1 MSGATEKGTTWLP
14 NLVGGVSIWKLARD
28 LNEPKFMDGR
38 LLIPET
44 EGSESLPTSVTWDV
58 ARLMPFAEAREKHPE
73 DLEKA
78 TQDFGE
84 ALSRVADEFRKES
97 SGYHQYREAF
107 TVPSIEA
114 DLGGHYFFDPA
125 TKKLFAVNWGAT
137 PRALTGYQE
146 FVFGWD
152 RFGKAMASA
161 ATLAAAKALAAGKDP
176 KASADADKKAQDEKD
191 EKKKQEEKDGK
202 KRPFWIW
209 LLLIALFIGILLL
222 ILYLLRACE
231 AQNVGGASDASADAQ
246 LDGASDG
253 AAGDAEA
260 GADAS
265 ADAGDASKDA
275 GDASADA
282 GDAGKDA
289 GDAGADAGKDGGKD
303 AGPDDEDDDEDL
315 DDDDD
320 GTGGGGGG
328 SGGGGSG
335 GGGGGKKVTA
345 GPAGGGK
352 GGPHRV
358 HVHPQAV
365 EWRITSG
372 WGKVSRTVQ
381 KGHRFDVYLGKGT
394 TYDGVRVEYKDNKG
408 GWHGF

>member
-1 MSGATEKGTTWLP
+1 MSGATDKGTTWLP

-38 LLIPET
+38 LLVPET
-44 EGSESLPTSVTWDV
+44 EGSESLPTSVTWAV
-58 ARLMPFAEAREKHPE
+58 ARLMPFAEAREKHAS

-78 TQDFGE
+78 TQEFGD

-114 DLGGHYFFDPA
+114 DLGGHYFYDA
-125 TKKLFAVNWGAT
+125 AEKKLFAVNWGAT
-137 PRALTGYQE
+137 PRALSGYQE

-152 RFGKAMASA
+152 RFGKAMAGA
-161 ATLAAAKALAAGKDP
+161 ATLAAAKAAAAGKDP
-176 KASADADKKAQDEKD
+176 NAAGEPGGKKDDKKQDD
-191 EKKKQEEKDGK
+191 EKKKDDK

-222 ILYLLRACE
+222 ILYLLKACE
-231 AQNVGGASDASADAQ
+231 AENIAALADASADAQ
-246 LDGASDG
+246 MDAAYAASD
-253 AAGDAEA
+253 AEAGAEA
-260 GADAS
+260 GADA
-265 ADAGDASKDA
+265 DA

-282 GDAGKDA
+282 GDAGKDG
-289 GDAGADAGKDGGKD
+289 GDAGADAGKDAGSD
-303 AGPDDEDDDEDL
+303 AGATADDDDDDDDDL
-315 DDDDD
+315 DDD
-320 GTGGGGGG
+320 GSGGGGGGGG
-328 SGGGGSG
+328 SGGGG
-335 GGGGGKKVTA
+335 GKKVTP
-345 GPAGGGK
+345 GPAGGAK

-381 KGHRFDVYLGKGT
+381 KGHRFDVYLGKGN
-394 TYDGVRVEYKDNKG
+394 TYDGVRVEYKDQKG
-408 GWHGF
+408 AWHGF

>member
-1 MSGATEKGTTWLP
+1 VSTTTWLP

-38 LLIPET
+38 LLVPET

-58 ARLMPFAEAREKHPE
+58 ARLMPFAEAREKHGP
-73 DLEKA
+73 DVEKA
-78 TQDFGE
+78 TQEFAA

-97 SGYHQYREAF
+97 SGYNQYKEAF

-114 DLGGHYFFDPA
+114 DDGGHYFYDPA
-125 TKKLFAVNWGAT
+125 EKKLFAVNWGAT
-137 PRALTGYQE
+137 PRSLSGYQE

-152 RFGKAMASA
+152 RFGKAMAGA
-161 ATLAAAKALAAGKDP
+161 ATLAAAKAAASGKTAP
-176 KASADADKKAQDEKD
+176 ADGDKKPEDDKKD
-191 EKKKQEEKDGK
+191 EKKKDEEK

-209 LLLIALFIGILLL
+209 LLLVALFIGILLL
-222 ILYLLRACE
+222 ILYLLKACE
-231 AQNVGGASDASADAQ
+231 AQQTSPLSDASADA
-246 LDGASDG
+246 LVDGEAGALTDAAS
-253 AAGDAEA
+253 DAEA
-260 GADAS
+260 GGEAGAEAGTDGG
-265 ADAGDASKDA
+265 DAGDA

-282 GDAGKDA
+282 GKDG

-303 AGPDDEDDDEDL
+303 AGATADDDDDDDEDL
-315 DDDDD
+315 DDD
-320 GTGGGGGG
+320 GSGGGGGG
-328 SGGGGSG
+328 SGGGGG

-345 GPAGGGK
+345 GPAGGAK

-381 KGHRFDVYLGKGT
+381 KGHRFDVYLGKGN
-394 TYDGVRVEYKDNKG
+394 TYDGVRVEYKDPKG
-408 GWHGF
+408 AWHGF

>member
-38 LLIPET
+38 LLVPET

-58 ARLMPFAEAREKHPE
+58 ARLMPFAEARTKHPE
-73 DLEKA
+73 DVEKA
-78 TQDFGE
+78 TQEFGE

-114 DLGGHYFFDPA
+114 DLGGHYFYDAA
-125 TKKLFAVNWGAT
+125 TKKIFAVNWGAT

-152 RFGKAMASA
+152 RFGKAMAGA
-161 ATLAAAKALAAGKDP
+161 ATLAAAKAAAAGKDVN
-176 KASADADKKAQDEKD
+176 ADADAAKKAED
-191 EKKKQEEKDGK
+191 EKKKKEEKKDD

-222 ILYLLRACE
+222 ILYLLKACE
-231 AQNVGGASDASADAQ
+231 DQNVAALSDASADAQ
-246 LDGASDG
+246 FDGPADGASDG
-253 AAGDAEA
+253 ATDAEA

-289 GDAGADAGKDGGKD
+289 GDDAGKDGGKD
-303 AGPDDEDDDEDL
+303 AGPDDDDDDEDL

-320 GTGGGGGG
+320 GSGGGGGG
-328 SGGGGSG
+328 SGGGG
-335 GGGGGKKVTA
+335 GGGGKKTQA
-345 GPAGGGK
+345 GPAGGQK

-358 HVHPQAV
+358 HVHPQAT

-381 KGHRFDVYLGKGT
+381 KGHRFDVYLGKGN

-408 GWHGF
+408 AWHGF